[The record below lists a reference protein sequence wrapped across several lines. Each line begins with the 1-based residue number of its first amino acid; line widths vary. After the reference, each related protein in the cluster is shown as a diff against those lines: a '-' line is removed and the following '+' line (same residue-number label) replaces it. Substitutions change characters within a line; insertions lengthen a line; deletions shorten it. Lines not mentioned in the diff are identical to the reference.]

1 MKKLMVLPL
10 ALVIAF
16 PLPSYAVFG
25 VGDIVYD
32 PANYGAQITTRV
44 ETLAKFAEQIKG
56 IQDQIL
62 NQMKQ
67 IEEAKRLVNI
77 QNEVRAQ
84 IGDWQGVFD
93 RAKMMQ
99 LSLRDLTETK
109 FDTRVE
115 NLLTLDYGQPGIR
128 RTNTTGRDTLVATNA
143 FNVSV
148 TLPAPISNR
157 LISSEK
163 AYENVYNVYKNTEE
177 PIAELRRELGQ
188 TYEEMNRPGLTQANY
203 SKLSTKAQSLNS
215 RIAQLESSRQQ
226 ATNALTAQQ
235 IANQNQR
242 DKEAEAQKQVQQSNH
257 ETFTRA
263 VGNTSY
269 GQFKWR

>member
-1 MKKLMVLPL
+1 MKKLIVLATCAAL
-10 ALVIAF
+10 AC
-16 PLPSYAVFG
+16 PSSSFAIFG
-25 VGDIVYD
+25 VGDIVHD
-32 PANYGAQITTRV
+32 PVTYGGIITTRV
-44 ETLAKFAEQIKG
+44 ETLAKFAEQIKTM
-56 IQDQIL
+56 QDQIL

-67 IEEAKRLVNI
+67 IEEARRLFDI
-77 QNEVRAQ
+77 QNQVRAQ

-93 RAKMMQ
+93 RAQMMK
-99 LSLRDLTETK
+99 LSIRDITETK
-109 FDTRVE
+109 FDTRVS
-115 NLLTLDYGQPGIR
+115 NVLTLDYGQPGIDR
-128 RTNTTGRDTLVATNA
+128 RNIQGRDVLVSNNA
-143 FNVSV
+143 FGVSV
-148 TLPAPISNR
+148 TLPTQISNR

-163 AYENVYNVYKNTEE
+163 AYDNVYRVYSETEE
-177 PIAELRRELGQ
+177 PIADLRRELGQ

-203 SKLSTKAQSLNS
+203 TKLATKAQSLNS

-242 DKEAEAQKQVQQSNH
+242 DKEAESHKQVQQSNQ

-263 VGNTSY
+263 VGNTTY